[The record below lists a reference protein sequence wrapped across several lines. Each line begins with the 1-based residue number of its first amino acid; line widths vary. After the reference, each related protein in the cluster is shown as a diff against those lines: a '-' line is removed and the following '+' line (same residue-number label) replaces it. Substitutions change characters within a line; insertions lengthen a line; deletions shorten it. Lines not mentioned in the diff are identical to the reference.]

1 MITLLG
7 HSKIL
12 LFAKWG
18 VQQPPFVNKQINK
31 DIRRNRQIKSNIL
44 KGLVNHLMFS
54 AQGDLFGKAVA
65 THFSI
70 KLAIIAHET
79 SPLVRMTQ
87 QISLGFSENYKP
99 PRNHFKCLRI
109 QI

>member
-18 VQQPPFVNKQINK
+18 VPKPPFVNKQTNK
-31 DIRRNRQIKSNIL
+31 DIRRNRHVI
-44 KGLVNHLMFS
+44 FS

-70 KLAIIAHET
+70 KLAIIADET